1 MRSLPIRTVTLLCP
15 AMVTG
20 GPQALH
26 QLAFALNRRALPTQ
40 LAYYAN
46 GGQLVR
52 EGDAVRCVAPPQNPC
67 LVAYD
72 KYCPVPAERF
82 ALTSDHLV
90 VLPEVLAHLH
100 RAYAPAQAAVWWL
113 SVDNAFHE
121 RAALLNEKVR
131 LELFAD
137 RGLRHWAPTFY
148 AREFLRRQ
156 GVPEIAMLSDHVDDQ
171 FTTWQPEGPGPDAV
185 VAYNPRKGGELAAAF
200 FARHPDLTPRP
211 ITGLDRRGVWAAF
224 RRARVYVDFSH
235 FPGREFMPR
244 EAAASGAV
252 IFVRNRG
259 AAQFYDDYPLP
270 DAYRFTDA
278 ALEDGSLYA
287 RVSAALA
294 EPESHWLVQE
304 SLRQNVRWE
313 AETFERQADR
323 LVEQLSAVPAR
334 RSTVPALGLPTAP

>member
-1 MRSLPIRTVTLLCP
+1 MRSVPVRSVTLLCP

-26 QLAFALNRRALPTQ
+26 QLAFALNRRGLPTR

-46 GGQLVR
+46 GGRLVR
-52 EGDAVRCVAPPQNPC
+52 EGDAVRCVPPPQNPC

-72 KYCPVPAERF
+72 KYCPVPAESV
-82 ALTSDHLV
+82 ALAPDHLV

-100 RAYAPAQAAVWWL
+100 RDYAPAQAAVWWL

-121 RAALLNEKVR
+121 RAALRDAGVR
-131 LELFAD
+131 AALFAN
-137 RGLRHWAPTFY
+137 RALRHWAPTFY

-171 FTTWQPEGPGPDAV
+171 FTTWRPAGPGPDPV
-185 VAYNPRKGGELAAAF
+185 VAYNPRKGGALAEAF

-211 ITGLDRRGVWAAF
+211 ITGLNRRGVWEAF

-252 IFVRNRG
+252 IFVRNVG
-259 AAQFYDDYPLP
+259 AAQHYDDYPLP

-278 ALEDGSLYA
+278 ALEDGSLHA
-287 RVSAALA
+287 RVAAAIA
-294 EPESHWLVQE
+294 EPETHWEVQA

-313 AETFERQADR
+313 VETFEKQTDR
-323 LVEQLSAVPAR
+323 LFETLLA
-334 RSTVPALGLPTAP
+334 GGF

>member
-1 MRSLPIRTVTLLCP
+1 M
-15 AMVTG
+15 
-20 GPQALH
+20 
-26 QLAFALNRRALPTQ
+26 
-40 LAYYAN
+40 
-46 GGQLVR
+46 
-52 EGDAVRCVAPPQNPC
+52 
-67 LVAYD
+67 AYD

-304 SLRQNVRWE
+304 SLRQERSVGGRDVR
-313 AETFERQADR
+313 AAGGSIGGAAQRRACAKIHGSGPR
-323 LVEQLSAVPAR
+323 PSHCAMK
-334 RSTVPALGLPTAP
+334 RSTCPSAISGGTRMGRVPSAR